1 MADCKPTIF
10 IVDDDPSVLRGL
22 KFLMQSVDLRSE
34 EFASAGEF
42 LKADCAD
49 RPGCLLLD
57 VQLPGLDGFELKK
70 LLASSPCPLPVVFMT
85 GHGDIPMGVQ
95 AMKEGAVDFLPKPV
109 SEEVMLD
116 AIRRALDLNEKARSE
131 HRARAGIEERLARLS
146 PRERE
151 VMELVVTGL
160 LNKQVA
166 GELGITEHT
175 VKVHRGRVME
185 KMEVESLAEL
195 VILCDR
201 LELREG

>member
-1 MADCKPTIF
+1 MAETQPTIF

-70 LLASSPCPLPVVFMT
+70 LLASSPCPLPIVFMT

-116 AIRRALDLNEKARSE
+116 AIRRALDLNEKARIE

-195 VILCDR
+195 VIRCDR
-201 LELREG
+201 LELKEG

>member
-1 MADCKPTIF
+1 MAETQPTIF
-10 IVDDDPSVLRGL
+10 IVDNDPSVLRGL

-70 LLASSPCPLPVVFMT
+70 LLASSPCPLPIVFMT

-116 AIRRALDLNEKARSE
+116 AIRRALDLNEKARIE

-195 VILCDR
+195 VIRCDR
-201 LELREG
+201 LELKEG